1 MKLTELTQQQM
12 KEIML
17 RAYQRGNEAE
27 NMGVKDLIDEIKEQI
42 LSAVRGK

>member
-1 MKLTELTQQQM
+1 MKLSELTQQQM

-17 RAYQRGNEAE
+17 TAYHRGNEAE
-27 NMGVKDLIDEIKEQI
+27 NMGVKDLIEEIKEQI